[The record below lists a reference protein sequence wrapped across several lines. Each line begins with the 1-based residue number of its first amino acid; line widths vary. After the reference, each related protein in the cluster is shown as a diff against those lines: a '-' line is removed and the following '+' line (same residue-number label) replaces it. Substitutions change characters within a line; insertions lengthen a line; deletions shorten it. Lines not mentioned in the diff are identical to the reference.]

1 MFIAWQHVTAGTS
14 HLFELKPIVDPAT
27 LGRPIELTVVI
38 PTLNEVGN
46 VETLLGRISIALAGI
61 EWEAMF
67 VDDGSSDGTAELV
80 TRLAQTERRIRL
92 IRRIGRRGLSSAVV
106 EGALASTSPVVAV
119 IDADL
124 QHDETILPDLFRAI
138 DSGGH
143 QLAIGTRYCSGGS
156 TGDWDAGRLQIS
168 RFATRLAAP
177 IMKTPLSDPMSGL
190 FAVRRDVLLAA
201 APNLSSV
208 GYKILLDLVA
218 SHPCPLS
225 VAEVG
230 YTFGVRTSGTS
241 KLDQMV
247 ALEYLELLLD
257 KTIGRFVPVK
267 LVQFGAIGMV
277 GVGVHLTLLYLLLNA
292 LGARFAVGQA
302 GAVLGAMTF
311 NFALNNRF
319 TYRDRQLKGAAWI
332 TGLLS
337 FYLVCSLGA
346 VANVG
351 IGSLVYDR
359 LPEWWVAGIA
369 GAIVGSVWN
378 YVASGWLTWT
388 RR

>member
-1 MFIAWQHVTAGTS
+1 MLQQVVTVEGA
-14 HLFELKPIVDPAT
+14 LERAPI
-27 LGRPIELTVVI
+27 GLTVVI
-38 PTLNEVGN
+38 PTLNEIGN
-46 VETLLGRISIALAGI
+46 VEPLLHRISLALAGV
-61 EWEAMF
+61 EWEAIF
-67 VDDGSSDGTAELV
+67 VDDGSSDGTPELV
-80 TRLAQTERRIRL
+80 TRIAQADRRVRL

-106 EGALASTSPVVAV
+106 EGALASTAPVIAV

-124 QHDETILPDLFRAI
+124 QHDETILPLLHGAVA
-138 DSGGH
+138 SGVH
-143 QLAIGTRYCSGGS
+143 ELAIGTRYCQGGS
-156 TGDWDAGRLQIS
+156 TGDWDEGRRKIS

-177 IMKTPLSDPMSGL
+177 IMKTPLTDPMSGF
-190 FAVRRDVLLAA
+190 FAVRRDVLLDA

-218 SHPCPLS
+218 SHPRRLS

-230 YTFGVRTSGTS
+230 YTFGVRTSGAS

-247 ALEYLELLLD
+247 ALEYVELLLD
-257 KTIGRFVPVK
+257 KTIGRFIPVK
-267 LVQFGAIGMV
+267 LVQFGAIGMA
-277 GVGVHLTLLYLLLNA
+277 GVLVHLGLLYLCLNA
-292 LGARFAVGQA
+292 AGVAFGLAQGA
-302 GAVLGAMTF
+302 AVLGAMTF
-311 NFALNNRF
+311 NYALNNRF
-319 TYRDRQLKGAAWI
+319 TYRDRQRKGVAWA

-351 IGSLVYDR
+351 VGSLVYDR

-369 GAIVGSVWN
+369 GAVIGSVWN
-378 YVASGWLTWT
+378 YVASGWLTWA

>member
-1 MFIAWQHVTAGTS
+1 MLQQVVTVDRALERAPIA
-14 HLFELKPIVDPAT
+14 
-27 LGRPIELTVVI
+27 LTVVI
-38 PTLNEVGN
+38 PTLNEAGN
-46 VETLLGRISIALAGI
+46 IEPLLERLALALAGI
-61 EWEAMF
+61 EYEAMF
-67 VDDGSSDGTAELV
+67 VDDGSSDGTPELI
-80 TRLAQTERRIRL
+80 TAIAQADRRVRL

-106 EGALASTSPVVAV
+106 EGALASTSPVIAV

-124 QHDETILPDLFRAI
+124 QHDEAILPDLYRAI
-138 DSGGH
+138 NHDGH
-143 QLAIGTRYCSGGS
+143 ELAIGTRYCQGGS
-156 TGDWDAGRLQIS
+156 TGEWDEGRRRIS

-177 IMKTPLSDPMSGL
+177 IMKTPLSDPMSGF
-190 FAVRRDVLLAA
+190 FAVRRTVLLDA
-201 APNLSSV
+201 APHLSSV
-208 GYKILLDLVA
+208 GYKVLLDLVA
-218 SHPCPLS
+218 SHPRRLS
-225 VAEVG
+225 VAEIG
-230 YTFGVRTSGTS
+230 YTFGVRSSGAS

-257 KTIGRFVPVK
+257 KTVGRFVPVK
-267 LVQFGAIGMV
+267 LVQFGVIGMV
-277 GVGVHLTLLYLLLNA
+277 GVGVHLGLLYLLLHVA
-292 LGARFAVGQA
+292 IAGFAVAQA

-319 TYRDRQLKGAAWI
+319 TYRDRQLKGAAWL

-359 LPEWWVAGIA
+359 MPEWWLAGIA